1 MHVLWLW
8 TKRKKLNK
16 HFVFQ
21 LGKSEQVWDT
31 FNAAAATKTKS
42 HVFHRLAKEFFEH
55 RLQVLRRVIFLNA
68 RWLVKRLHAH
78 AEAICDVRRAKEHCR
93 AAYFSRR
100 LKDTNTTSSLFAR
113 SPAEQKLKTTL
124 CTKKRKK
131 NNQISSRYG
140 RSNKMLQ
147 VALSPTGCLKMGVP
161 SATGHVVFRQFC
173 GTPCSSAIF
182 DQHPLAN
189 ENEAPNVTN
198 AVSRR
203 IVSFW
208 PKSTGRQHIDRSSPA
223 VAKEG
228 DSKRLRKVTTRE

>member
-1 MHVLWLW
+1 MVG
-8 TKRKKLNK
+8 
-16 HFVFQ
+16 Q
-21 LGKSEQVWDT
+21 T
-31 FNAAAATKTKS
+31 FAC
-42 HVFHRLAKEFFEH
+42 
-55 RLQVLRRVIFLNA
+55 A
-68 RWLVKRLHAH
+68 RWSHLWRATSKGTLSCCLFLPSTERHKHDVITVCTFPCW
-78 AEAICDVRRAKEHCR
+78 AEIENDAMHKKE
-93 AAYFSRR
+93 
-100 LKDTNTTSSLFAR
+100 
-113 SPAEQKLKTTL
+113 
-124 CTKKRKK
+124 KKKK
-131 NNQISSRYG
+131 QISSRYG

-161 SATGHVVFRQFC
+161 SATGHVVFCQFC

-208 PKSTGRQHIDRSSPA
+208 PKSTGRQHIDRSPPA